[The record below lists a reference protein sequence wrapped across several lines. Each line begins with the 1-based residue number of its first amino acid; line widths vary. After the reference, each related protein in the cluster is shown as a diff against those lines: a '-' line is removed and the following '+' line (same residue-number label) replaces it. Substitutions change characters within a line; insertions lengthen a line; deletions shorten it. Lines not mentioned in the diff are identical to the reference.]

1 MNTPFFYFIITTD
14 SEQPIERSDLMG
26 RKPLVGIS
34 LKIYQNKIAEA
45 VNYAQSISQLTNG
58 ETDLEL
64 FILPSMGVIYPVAQ
78 ALHNRENVIGLG
90 AQNIAPIANGALTGE
105 FSIESLVDLQ
115 GHYVEIGHYERRT
128 YFHEDDELINQK
140 IQLTL
145 KNQLVPLLCIGEA
158 QQTTG
163 AELKTVFKKILA
175 ADLANISP
183 AQLATLIIA
192 YEPYWAI
199 GKAAAAQASYVAVAH
214 TMIREALAELIGP
227 TADNVRIIYGG
238 SVSKDTAGSLVNN
251 PNVDGVF
258 VGRFGHDPQ
267 NFAEIVQIVK
277 QVKLQAN

>member
-90 AQNIAPIANGALTGE
+90 AQNIAPLANGALTGE

-163 AELKTVFKKILA
+163 TALKTAFKKILA

-199 GKAAAAQASYVAVAH
+199 GKASAAQASYVALAH

>member
-90 AQNIAPIANGALTGE
+90 AQNIAPLSNGALTGE

-277 QVKLQAN
+277 QIKLQAN

>member
-90 AQNIAPIANGALTGE
+90 AQNIAPLANGALTGE

-128 YFHEDDELINQK
+128 YFHEDNELINQK

>member
-128 YFHEDDELINQK
+128 YFHEDNELINQK

-277 QVKLQAN
+277 QIKLQAN

>member
-163 AELKTVFKKILA
+163 TALKTAFKKILA

-199 GKAAAAQASYVAVAH
+199 GKASAAQASYVALAH

>member
-14 SEQPIERSDLMG
+14 SEQSIERSDLMG

-90 AQNIAPIANGALTGE
+90 AQNIAPLANGALTGE

-163 AELKTVFKKILA
+163 TALKTAFKKILA

-199 GKAAAAQASYVAVAH
+199 GKASAAQASYVALAH

>member
-1 MNTPFFYFIITTD
+1 
-14 SEQPIERSDLMG
+14 MG

-163 AELKTVFKKILA
+163 TALKTAFKKILA

-199 GKAAAAQASYVAVAH
+199 GKASAAQASYVALAH

>member
-175 ADLANISP
+175 ADLANISS

-277 QVKLQAN
+277 QIKLQAN

>member
-1 MNTPFFYFIITTD
+1 
-14 SEQPIERSDLMG
+14 MG

-128 YFHEDDELINQK
+128 YFHEDNELINQK

>member
-14 SEQPIERSDLMG
+14 SEQSIERSDLMG

-128 YFHEDDELINQK
+128 Y
-140 IQLTL
+140 
-145 KNQLVPLLCIGEA
+145 
-158 QQTTG
+158 
-163 AELKTVFKKILA
+163 
-175 ADLANISP
+175 
-183 AQLATLIIA
+183 
-192 YEPYWAI
+192 
-199 GKAAAAQASYVAVAH
+199 
-214 TMIREALAELIGP
+214 
-227 TADNVRIIYGG
+227 
-238 SVSKDTAGSLVNN
+238 
-251 PNVDGVF
+251 
-258 VGRFGHDPQ
+258 
-267 NFAEIVQIVK
+267 
-277 QVKLQAN
+277 

>member
-1 MNTPFFYFIITTD
+1 
-14 SEQPIERSDLMG
+14 MG

-158 QQTTG
+158 QQSTG

-175 ADLANISP
+175 ADLANISS

>member
-14 SEQPIERSDLMG
+14 SEQSIERSDLIG

-90 AQNIAPIANGALTGE
+90 AQNIAPLANGALTGE

-163 AELKTVFKKILA
+163 TALKTAFKKILA

-199 GKAAAAQASYVAVAH
+199 GKASAAQASYVALAH

>member
-14 SEQPIERSDLMG
+14 SEQPIERSDL
-26 RKPLVGIS
+26 KPLVGIS

-128 YFHEDDELINQK
+128 YFHEDNELINQK

-163 AELKTVFKKILA
+163 TALKTAFKKILA

>member
-158 QQTTG
+158 QQTIG

-258 VGRFGHDPQ
+258 VGRFGHYPQ